1 MSPGDDQHHS
11 GAGSDNDS
19 PRHECGV
26 FGVYGPGHDVAR
38 LTYFGLFT
46 LQHRGQESAGIAVSD
61 GGEIYL
67 HKQMGLVNQIFDE
80 VTLSRLKGHIA
91 VGHVRYS
98 TTGSSVIRNA
108 QPMLVGDGDLSLAVA
123 HNGNLVNS
131 TALRQRL
138 EDHGMRFTATSD
150 TEIIARLLFRD
161 LAAARPIEEAM
172 VSLMRQIEGAYSLA
186 VLTENEL
193 VACRDP
199 HGLHPLCLGRF
210 DDHAYC
216 VASETCALHA
226 VGAKLVREVEPG
238 EVIIVDH
245 DGLRTFQA
253 IESPRQAMCIFET
266 IYFARPDSII
276 YGRSLHESRRR
287 MGEVLAAEHPV
298 PADVVIAVP
307 DTGTPGAIGYA
318 AAARVPFDI
327 GLVKSRYIQRT
338 FIQPD
343 QRLRDMGARLK
354 YTPLSETLAG
364 KRVVVVDDSIVR
376 GTTTQRLV
384 SLLRDAGAREVHLRI
399 CSPPIKWPCFYG
411 IDMATR
417 EELIASSHTV
427 EEIRDHIGTDTLG
440 YLSTDGL
447 ARALGVSAKHFCW
460 ACLTGKYPIAVP
472 PEMKAAKLPGGCGGP
487 ESDGRPLGEP
497 LKLVLAGMFDEEPE
511 GLDDDEVLVD

>member
-1 MSPGDDQHHS
+1 MAPDESSMTDVRDS
-11 GAGSDNDS
+11 DS

-26 FGVYGPGHDVAR
+26 FGVYGPGHDVGRIA
-38 LTYFGLFT
+38 YFGLFT

-80 VTLSRLKGHIA
+80 VVLSRLRGHLA

-108 QPMLVGDGDLSLAVA
+108 QPIMVGDSTQSLAVA

-131 TALRQRL
+131 HELREKL
-138 EDHGMRFTATSD
+138 EAQGMKFSASSD
-150 TEIIARLLFRD
+150 TAVIARLLFRE
-161 LAAARPIEEAM
+161 LFCGVEIEEAM
-172 VSLMRQIEGAYSLA
+172 TAVMQQITGAYSL
-186 VLTENEL
+186 VVMTENEL
-193 VACRDP
+193 IACRDP
-199 HGLHPLCLGRF
+199 HGLHPLCVGRL
-210 DDHAYC
+210 DDRSFV

-226 VGAKLVREVEPG
+226 VGAKLIREIEPG
-238 EVIIVDH
+238 EVAIVDG
-245 DGLRTFQA
+245 DGLRFVQA
-253 IESPRQAMCIFET
+253 VPCVKQAMCIFET

-276 YGRSLHESRRR
+276 YGRSLHEARRR

-298 PADVVIAVP
+298 KADVVIGVP

-318 AAARVPFDI
+318 AVARTPFDI

-343 QRLRDMGARLK
+343 QRLRDVGARLK
-354 YTPLSETLAG
+354 YTPLPETLAG
-364 KRVVVVDDSIVR
+364 RRVVAVDDSIVR
-376 GTTTQRLV
+376 GTTTARLV
-384 SLLRDAGAREVHLRI
+384 NLLREAGASEVHLRI

-427 EEIRDHIGTDTLG
+427 EEIRAHIGADSLG

-447 ARALGVSAKHFCW
+447 AKALGVNAKHFCW
-460 ACLTGKYPIAVP
+460 ACLTGRYPIAVP
-472 PEMKAAKLPGGCGGP
+472 EELKHAKLNGAGALV
-487 ESDGRPLGEP
+487 EEDDGRGLNEP
-497 LKLVLAGMFDEEPE
+497 VHMILAGLF
-511 GLDDDEVLVD
+511 DDDGDDDF